1 MTSFDMASL
10 FFRFLL
16 RLPFGVRR
24 AIARA
29 LYLLRVL
36 ADVNRR
42 ALVQANL
49 AVAFDTFS
57 EAELCSLEAAH
68 CRASAEAWFDNVVA
82 FAGGPAVVRSMVRL
96 EGAELLQRSGQPT
109 IVASAHFVDVYLA
122 LLRVAMESP
131 GAIIYREPTEPS
143 LKRRLLRQIE
153 RFSAV
158 QMIAS
163 KACIRPA
170 LKALKAGLPLVVLAD
185 QPDDLRGAVARPFLR
200 GGIAWSPAIS
210 FLVSRTG
217 AQVLW
222 LDVKREEDGGYLV
235 TLSPLAARSCT
246 TESDIFA
253 GLAQRLTAAA
263 TARPEHFRWDRGQLL
278 SRRRPSDQS
287 AAKAVQIPAAQSS
300 LAESINRA

>member
-1 MTSFDMASL
+1 MAALL
-10 FFRFLL
+10 FRLLL
-16 RLPFGVRR
+16 RLPFALRR
-24 AIARA
+24 AMARA

-42 ALVQANL
+42 SLVHANL

-57 EAELCSLEAAH
+57 EAELVGLEAAH
-68 CRASAEAWFDNVVA
+68 CRACAEAWFDNVIA
-82 FAGGPAVVRSMVRL
+82 FAGGPAVVRAMVRL

-122 LLRVAMESP
+122 LLRLAMESH

-143 LKRRLLRQIE
+143 LKRRLLRQIA

-158 QMIAS
+158 QMINS

-200 GGIAWSPAIS
+200 GGIAWSPAIA
-210 FLVSRTG
+210 FLASRTG

-222 LDVKREEDGGYLV
+222 LDVKREDDGVYLV
-235 TLSPLAARSCT
+235 SLSPLTARPCT
-246 TESDIFA
+246 TENDVFA
-253 GLAQRLTAAA
+253 GLAQRLNTAA
-263 TARPEHFRWDRGQLL
+263 TARPEFYRWDRGQLL
-278 SRRRPSDQS
+278 CRRQPSDQS

-300 LAESINRA
+300 AVESINRA